1 MLIINYSITNHL
13 ISMKKH
19 FYLILITLIL
29 TPLLGFK
36 FAPDNKLNRKLRKYV
51 RTLPEEFDQIPDE
64 RKTALTDIGDYI
76 TEEQIQDGTA
86 VLLFICT
93 HNSRR
98 SQMGQVWMETAAAYY
113 GVKGISAS
121 SGGTEGTA
129 FNPRAVAALERAGFG
144 MSKNATGSMKDNPQ
158 YLVHMGAKL
167 PTIITY
173 SKRYSNPF
181 NPQSDFAALM
191 VCSQADRSCPVV
203 DGADAR
209 FSLPYDDPRY
219 YDDTPSEGLK
229 YDERCRQIARE
240 VFFLVSYVKE
250 QNILMAERDR

>member
-1 MLIINYSITNHL
+1 
-13 ISMKKH
+13 MKKH
-19 FYLILITLIL
+19 VYFFLTALIII
-29 TPLLGFK
+29 PLLGFK
-36 FAPDNKLNRKLRKYV
+36 LTPDNKLNRKLRKYV

-76 TEEQIQDGTA
+76 IEEQIKDGTA
-86 VLLFICT
+86 TLLFICT

-98 SQMGQVWMETAAAYY
+98 SQMGQVWMETAAAYF

-144 MSKNATGSMKDNPQ
+144 ISKNTTGMNENPQ
-158 YLVHMGAKL
+158 YLVHMGTSL
-167 PTIITY
+167 PTILTY
-173 SKRYSNPF
+173 SKKYSDPF

-191 VCSQADRSCPVV
+191 VCSEADRSCPVV

-219 YDDTPSEGLK
+219 YDDTPSEELK

-240 VFFLVSYVKE
+240 VFFLMNYVKE